1 MDKPLL
7 KLEEYKDKSIWKKIF
22 TEETAKLFEDNEL
35 VPLDLIDITS
45 EELEE
50 LIKSRSLESKS
61 KVRRL
66 KRELETLDEV
76 KKEKKLEVEEVI
88 DIIGKALYFSKI
100 DLKSAYTQ
108 IGLSSES
115 RDVTTFTWQNRRFKF
130 TRIPFGLKVAPSCF
144 QRNIQLIIQR
154 ERCSEFAINY
164 FDDFIVFSNSIQEHQ
179 DHVERIFQILLKY
192 NLTVSKE
199 KVHLFKKEIIILGH
213 VISQNKIKIN
223 EKKFINM
230 LEWER
235 PSDKKR
241 MMKFLGFLN
250 YFRGFI
256 IGFPELTRKFNE
268 ICYTQ
273 DHWEWNNEL
282 ENLFRII

>member
-1 MDKPLL
+1 MNKPLL
-7 KLEEYKDKSIWKKIF
+7 KLEEYRDKSIWKKLF

-130 TRIPFGLKVAPSCF
+130 TRIPLM
-144 QRNIQLIIQR
+144 
-154 ERCSEFAINY
+154 
-164 FDDFIVFSNSIQEHQ
+164 
-179 DHVERIFQILLKY
+179 ILL
-192 NLTVSKE
+192 
-199 KVHLFKKEIIILGH
+199 
-213 VISQNKIKIN
+213 
-223 EKKFINM
+223 
-230 LEWER
+230 
-235 PSDKKR
+235 
-241 MMKFLGFLN
+241 
-250 YFRGFI
+250 YFRIQFKN
-256 IGFPELTRKFNE
+256 TRITLKEYFK
-268 ICYTQ
+268 YY
-273 DHWEWNNEL
+273 
-282 ENLFRII
+282 